1 VKKFLRISEVSLLI
15 LSICLIHSCS
25 KKDTTESE
33 SDNDKYLIVMYAD
46 YRISSVTHITGNN
59 IVEFKRSF
67 EYSDKYVKVYTG
79 GLLTNT
85 YFLNNN
91 GLADS
96 SNNPRVKY
104 QYNNDSYLI
113 SQSTSAV
120 PIYYE
125 YLNGNRTKFTWG
137 TNKTYYQYNSMINI
151 IDIDSYYGS
160 YLGKLNK
167 NLKQSS
173 RLEFPMAS
181 NGVYTTYQYT
191 LNSDGLVIQ
200 RIAIST
206 YNSGVSPQKTV
217 TDFEY
222 SVKK

>member
-1 VKKFLRISEVSLLI
+1 MSLKNFHRISVECILI
-15 LSICLIHSCS
+15 FSICLIYSCC
-25 KKDTTESE
+25 KKDTTESYE
-33 SDNDKYLIVMYAD
+33 DKYVIVMNED

-59 IVEFKRSF
+59 IVEFERSF
-67 EYSDKYVKVYTG
+67 DYSDKYVKVYKG
-79 GLLTNT
+79 GILTNT

-104 QYNNDSYLI
+104 QYNNDTYLI
-113 SQSTSAV
+113 SQSTSSI

-125 YLNGNRTKFTWG
+125 YSNGNRTKFTWG
-137 TNKTYYQYNSMINI
+137 TSKAYYQYTSLANI
-151 IDIDSYYGS
+151 IDIDSFYGS

-167 NLKQSS
+167 NLKQSA
-173 RLEFPMAS
+173 RLEFQMAS
-181 NGVYTTYQYT
+181 NGVSTTYQYT
-191 LNSDGLVIQ
+191 LNSAGFVIQ
-200 RIAIST
+200 RVAVST
-206 YNSGVSPQKTV
+206 YNSGVSPKKTV

>member
-1 VKKFLRISEVSLLI
+1 LKNILGISEVSLLI
-15 LSICLIHSCS
+15 LSICLIQSCC
-25 KKDTTESE
+25 KEDITESE
-33 SDNDKYLIVMYAD
+33 SENDKYLIVMNED
-46 YRISSVTHITGNN
+46 YSISSVTHITDNN
-59 IVEFKRSF
+59 IVEFERSF

-79 GLLTNT
+79 GILTNT
-85 YFLNNN
+85 YYLNNN

-104 QYNNDSYLI
+104 QYNNDRYLI

-137 TNKTYYQYNSMINI
+137 TNKAYYQYNSLINI
-151 IDIDSYYGS
+151 IDIDSFYGTF
-160 YLGKLNK
+160 LGNLNK
-167 NLKQSS
+167 NLKQST
-173 RLEFPMAS
+173 RLEFMMAS
-181 NGVYTTYQYT
+181 NGVSTTYQYS
-191 LNSDGLVIQ
+191 LNSAGLVIQ
-200 RIAIST
+200 RIAVST
-206 YNSGVSPQKTV
+206 YNSGVSPKKTV

>member
-1 VKKFLRISEVSLLI
+1 MKNIPGISEVSLLI
-15 LSICLIHSCS
+15 LSICLIHSCC
-25 KKDTTESE
+25 KKDIPESE
-33 SDNDKYLIVMYAD
+33 SEKDKYLIVMNED
-46 YRISSVTHITGNN
+46 YRISSVTHFTGNN
-59 IVEFKRSF
+59 IVEFERSF

-79 GLLTNT
+79 GILTNT

-113 SQSTSAV
+113 SQSTSPV

-125 YLNGNRTKFTWG
+125 YSDGNRTKFTWG
-137 TNKTYYQYNSMINI
+137 TNKAYYQYNSLVNI
-151 IDIDSYYGS
+151 IDIDSFYGS

-167 NLKQSS
+167 NLKQYT
-173 RLEFPMAS
+173 RLEFQMAS
-181 NGVYTTYQYT
+181 NGVSTTYQYT
-191 LNSDGLVIQ
+191 LNSAGLVVQ
-200 RIAIST
+200 RVAVST
-206 YNSGVSPQKTV
+206 YNSGLSPQKTV

>member
-1 VKKFLRISEVSLLI
+1 LRIFLRISEISLFI
-15 LSICLIHSCS
+15 LSICLFDSCC
-25 KKDTTESE
+25 KKDITE
-33 SDNDKYLIVMYAD
+33 SDNDKYLIVIDGD
-46 YRISSVTHITGNN
+46 YRILSVTHITENN
-59 IVEFKRSF
+59 IMEFERSF

-79 GLLTNT
+79 GILMNT

-104 QYNNDSYLI
+104 QYNNDCYLI
-113 SQSTSAV
+113 SQSTGV

-125 YLNGNRTKFTWG
+125 YSNGNRTKFTWG
-137 TNKTYYQYNSMINI
+137 TNKAYYQYNSLTNI
-151 IDIDSYYGS
+151 IDIDSFYGS

-167 NLKQSS
+167 NLKQSA
-173 RLEFPMAS
+173 RLEFQMAS
-181 NGVYTTYQYT
+181 NGVSTTYQYT
-191 LNSDGLVIQ
+191 LNSAGLVIQ
-200 RIAIST
+200 RVSVST
-206 YNSGVSPQKTV
+206 YNSGVSPQKKV

>member
-1 VKKFLRISEVSLLI
+1 MKNIPGISEVSLLI
-15 LSICLIHSCS
+15 LSICLIHSCC
-25 KKDTTESE
+25 KKDITESE
-33 SDNDKYLIVMYAD
+33 SDKYLIVMNEV
-46 YRISSVTHITGNN
+46 YRISSVTHIKGNN
-59 IVEFKRSF
+59 TVEYVRTL

-79 GLLTNT
+79 GILTNT

-104 QYNNDSYLI
+104 QYNNESYLI

-120 PIYYE
+120 PINYE
-125 YLNGNRTKFTWG
+125 YSNGNRTKFTWG
-137 TNKTYYQYNSMINI
+137 TNKAYYQYNSLINI
-151 IDIDSYYGS
+151 IDIDSFFGS
-160 YLGKLNK
+160 YLGKLNR

-173 RLEFPMAS
+173 RLEFLKAS
-181 NGVYTTYQYT
+181 SGVSTTYKYT
-191 LNSDGLVIQ
+191 LNSAGLVIQ
-200 RIAIST
+200 RVAVST
-206 YNSGVSPQKTV
+206 YTSGVSPKKTV